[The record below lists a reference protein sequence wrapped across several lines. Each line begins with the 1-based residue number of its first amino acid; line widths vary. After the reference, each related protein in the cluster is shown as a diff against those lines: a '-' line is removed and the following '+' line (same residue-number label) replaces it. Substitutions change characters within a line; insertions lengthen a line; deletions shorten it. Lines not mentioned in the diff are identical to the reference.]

1 MVKNLKRKKRL
12 SRSRKR
18 NPTVTKEIISKP
30 VKTKN
35 KLKTIESKTNKTT
48 KPKATRTP
56 KKDEKNQKE
65 SIPIENGDIM
75 ENNDKNELSCLE
87 CGSTKPIIDHKRKEI
102 VCGFCGFVMDYNSDD
117 MGHEW
122 GTFDHEQRDKC
133 TSGDAPITDTI
144 NDNGL
149 STMMD
154 GSNKDIYRE
163 NMPARNRAQ
172 WYRLRKLQRNISRNG
187 DTESLAFAL
196 SKLGLYSSRLGLPR
210 SVRESASTIYIN
222 AVENN
227 LIRDRS
233 IEEVVAA
240 SLYLACRRCQEPR
253 TLDEIVAVSRVSKK
267 EVGRT
272 FRFLTRELHIIL
284 PSISPIDYVPRFSSE
299 LNLSDNVQST
309 AIEII
314 NEAIQNGLTIRYG
327 PTGVAAAA
335 LYIAG
340 LLHGEGKPLCDVAVI
355 AGVTEVTI
363 RNRFHEITEHL
374 ILD

>member
-1 MVKNLKRKKRL
+1 
-12 SRSRKR
+12 
-18 NPTVTKEIISKP
+18 
-30 VKTKN
+30 
-35 KLKTIESKTNKTT
+35 
-48 KPKATRTP
+48 
-56 KKDEKNQKE
+56 
-65 SIPIENGDIM
+65 M
-75 ENNDKNELSCLE
+75 ENNNKNELSCLE
-87 CGSTKPIIDHKRKEI
+87 CGSTKPIIDHKLKEI
-102 VCGFCGFVMDYNSDD
+102 VCGFCGFVMAYNSDD
-117 MGHEW
+117 NGHEW
-122 GTFDHEQRDKC
+122 GAFDHEQRDKC
-133 TSGDAPITDTI
+133 TSDDAPITDTI

-163 NMPARNRAQ
+163 DMPSRNRAQ
-172 WYRLRKLQRNISRNG
+172 WYRLRKLQRKISKNS

-196 SKLGLYSSRLGLPR
+196 SELGLYSSRLGLPR

-233 IEEVVAA
+233 IEEIIAA

-253 TLDEIVAVSRVSKK
+253 TLDEIVEVSRVSKK

-314 NEAIQNGLTIRYG
+314 NEAIQNGLTIKHG

-340 LLHGEGKPLCDVAVI
+340 LLHGEGKPLCDVADI